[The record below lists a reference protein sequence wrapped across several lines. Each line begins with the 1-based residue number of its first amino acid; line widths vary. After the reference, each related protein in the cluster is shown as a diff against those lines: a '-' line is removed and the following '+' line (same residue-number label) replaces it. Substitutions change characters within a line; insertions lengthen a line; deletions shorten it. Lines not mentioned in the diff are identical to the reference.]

1 MAENHI
7 ADMTVSDKT
16 GAASSDRRVRR
27 TKKVLRDSLFKLLS
41 EKNIAHITVK
51 ELTDLADVN
60 RSTFYSYYTD
70 IYDMMEQIQDELYF
84 SFFNVIKAA
93 GESVDDVDSYF
104 AYITGFLGY
113 VRENRET
120 CTFFLRNDC
129 NNKLVVRIKNDIRS
143 LLNDSK
149 KDYPLEDPRCYLTDF
164 ALSAMLETVV
174 AWMDDGMIAEPE
186 ALAKFLSETYAFGAF
201 KQKIKK

>member
-120 CTFFLRNDC
+120 CTFFLRNDR

>member
-1 MAENHI
+1 
-7 ADMTVSDKT
+7 MTVSDKT

-120 CTFFLRNDC
+120 CTFFLRNDR

>member
-7 ADMTVSDKT
+7 ADKTVSDKT
-16 GAASSDRRVRR
+16 GAVSSDRRVRR

-70 IYDMMEQIQDELYF
+70 IYDMMEQIQDELYL
-84 SFFNVIKAA
+84 SFFSVIRAA

-120 CTFFLRNDC
+120 CTFFLRNDR

-149 KDYPLEDPRCYLTDF
+149 KDYSLEDPRCYLTDF

-186 ALAKFLSETYAFGAF
+186 ALASFLSETYAFGAF